1 MEPRRRPTRRMST
14 EAAKVGKP
22 QPNATQPNTG
32 PPSATRPT
40 AAAPSK
46 TQPGATRPGT
56 ESAGTI
62 SRSDNAVAIVSDL
75 IARGTMPRIDTTPL
89 LTHKDLP
96 GPLSMARLTHF
107 GTLHSLDQ
115 TNAYSAEHAD
125 TLYGRAMIA
134 LKLIPFGT
142 IACALTAA
150 WVWLGGTF
158 PRTVDVIS
166 SSHYRADSHGR
177 KIRVFNRKTAPEHV
191 IQVGNLRI
199 TTPMRTAC
207 DIALLTP
214 GELNEHDACDVLCA
228 LFEEYQVSLAQ
239 CMQTLDDNHFWPNT
253 QPARELFTSM
263 KHFF

>member
-1 MEPRRRPTRRMST
+1 
-14 EAAKVGKP
+14 
-22 QPNATQPNTG
+22 
-32 PPSATRPT
+32 
-40 AAAPSK
+40 
-46 TQPGATRPGT
+46 
-56 ESAGTI
+56 
-62 SRSDNAVAIVSDL
+62 
-75 IARGTMPRIDTTPL
+75 
-89 LTHKDLP
+89 
-96 GPLSMARLTHF
+96 MARLTHF
-107 GTLHSLDQ
+107 VTLHSLDQ

>member
-1 MEPRRRPTRRMST
+1 
-14 EAAKVGKP
+14 
-22 QPNATQPNTG
+22 
-32 PPSATRPT
+32 
-40 AAAPSK
+40 
-46 TQPGATRPGT
+46 
-56 ESAGTI
+56 
-62 SRSDNAVAIVSDL
+62 
-75 IARGTMPRIDTTPL
+75 MPRIDTTPL

-177 KIRVFNRKTAPEHV
+177 IASSGRKTGSRHV
-191 IQVGNLRI
+191 AWVGEPAHHHADAHSLRH
-199 TTPMRTAC
+199 RA
-207 DIALLTP
+207 A
-214 GELNEHDACDVLCA
+214 DAGRA
-228 LFEEYQVSLAQ
+228 ERA
-239 CMQTLDDNHFWPNT
+239 
-253 QPARELFTSM
+253 
-263 KHFF
+263 

>member
-1 MEPRRRPTRRMST
+1 MNRILPSDIRYGVAPAPDQTDVA

-22 QPNATQPNTG
+22 QPNATQPDTG

-40 AAAPSK
+40 ATAPSK

-134 LKLIPFGT
+134 L
-142 IACALTAA
+142 
-150 WVWLGGTF
+150 
-158 PRTVDVIS
+158 
-166 SSHYRADSHGR
+166 
-177 KIRVFNRKTAPEHV
+177 NRWSYD
-191 IQVGNLRI
+191 R
-199 TTPMRTAC
+199 
-207 DIALLTP
+207 
-214 GELNEHDACDVLCA
+214 
-228 LFEEYQVSLAQ
+228 Y
-239 CMQTLDDNHFWPNT
+239 
-253 QPARELFTSM
+253 
-263 KHFF
+263 

>member
-1 MEPRRRPTRRMST
+1 MNRILPSDIRYGAAPAPDQTDVA

-177 KIRVFNRKTAPEHV
+177 KIRVFNRRRLPSTSYRS
-191 IQVGNLRI
+191 G
-199 TTPMRTAC
+199 T
-207 DIALLTP
+207 
-214 GELNEHDACDVLCA
+214 CA
-228 LFEEYQVSLAQ
+228 SPRRCA
-239 CMQTLDDNHFWPNT
+239 
-253 QPARELFTSM
+253 QPATSRC
-263 KHFF
+263 